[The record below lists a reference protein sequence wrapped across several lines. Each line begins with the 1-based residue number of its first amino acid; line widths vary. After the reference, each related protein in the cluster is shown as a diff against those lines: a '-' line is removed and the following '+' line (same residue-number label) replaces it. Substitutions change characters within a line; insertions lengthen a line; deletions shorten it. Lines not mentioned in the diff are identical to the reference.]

1 MSRDLSMSH
10 DLSVSAHDLTV
21 LHTIC
26 GVMHNVSVLLVG
38 LHILNLYSG
47 PICQPQRDW
56 LGLHSV
62 WGGVS
67 GAVLN
72 KLYWCRG
79 GGLGSGPYCSVA
91 QLWLMLQE
99 CLHVKE
105 RQGVRH
111 YWHYDAL
118 SSTVCGDGVVR
129 DDGGEIR
136 WGASS
141 SPPILPISGL
151 ESLDF
156 AQ

>member
-1 MSRDLSMSH
+1 MTSPVGTRSDC
-10 DLSVSAHDLTV
+10 VAHDLWCHAQCV
-21 LHTIC
+21 RTISRTP
-26 GVMHNVSVLLVG
+26 HFEL
-38 LHILNLYSG
+38 SG

>member
-1 MSRDLSMSH
+1 MTSPAGTRSDC
-10 DLSVSAHDLTV
+10 VAHDLWWHAQGV
-21 LHTIC
+21 RTISRTP
-26 GVMHNVSVLLVG
+26 HFELS
-38 LHILNLYSG
+38 
-47 PICQPQRDW
+47 
-56 LGLHSV
+56 
-62 WGGVS
+62 VS

-79 GGLGSGPYCSVA
+79 GGLGFGQYCSVA